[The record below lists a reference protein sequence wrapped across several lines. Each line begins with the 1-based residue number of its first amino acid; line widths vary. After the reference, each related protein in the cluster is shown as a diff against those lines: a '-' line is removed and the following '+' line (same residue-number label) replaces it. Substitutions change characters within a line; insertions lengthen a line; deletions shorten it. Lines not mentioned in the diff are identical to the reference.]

1 MTTQK
6 TIFNLSV
13 AIFCFSQGLYASD
26 PTEPPSGSSSSFSQS
41 LKAMKSEEEY
51 VRLQVEASS
60 IIHDLKKNF
69 VLTVDDLKKLEE
81 DFSKDDSYT
90 KNEIYKEIAQIR
102 QAEGIDIN
110 KYRMYLCF
118 LATHLFFG
126 QYGEA
131 TEDQLGIA
139 VSLYVKAASLNY
151 APAIYKLGELGKDA
165 GFLSTDYE
173 GEILTTY
180 SQKIKDPS
188 VEGVLGGLGHE

>member
-26 PTEPPSGSSSSFSQS
+26 PTEPPSESSSSSSQS
-41 LKAMKSEEEY
+41 LKVREAEEY
-51 VRLQVEASS
+51 ACLQAEALP
-60 IIHDLKKNF
+60 IIQDLKQKF
-69 VLTVDDLKKLEE
+69 VLNDDDLIKLEE
-81 DFSKDDSYT
+81 DFRAAQPYT
-90 KNEIYKEIAQIR
+90 K
-102 QAEGIDIN
+102 EGIYGEITNIREAERTGED

-126 QYGEA
+126 RYGEA

-165 GFLSTDYE
+165 GFLSSDFE
-173 GEILTTY
+173 GKTLKTY
-180 SQKIKDPS
+180 AQKIKDPS